1 MGKSFFKYI
10 FVVVVVVLAIYTIVK
25 SVRDDKIAKDEELDQ
40 TSKVSTIQKDL
51 RLAIAE
57 LDNINP
63 ILSNNKNVQEITK
76 VVYEPLVTLDE
87 HYKLE
92 YCLAT
97 EIAKQDDVTYIV
109 KLRKGVLWHDNSNF
123 TAWDV
128 RFTVDR
134 ILGENAVPTVYRDN
148 LRYVTAL
155 EVVDDYTVVFRLSQA
170 VPFFEYNL
178 TFPIMCASYYEGEDF
193 ANTDKNNAPIGTG
206 MFKIENRELDKI
218 KLVRNE
224 TYWNNTKKPM
234 AEEINIS
241 LYGSMGEVYNAFKSG
256 ELDIITVG
264 TNNVEQYIGTLGY
277 NKVEYKSRDYD
288 FLSFNTQSRVL
299 SDVSVRKAIS
309 LVLDKNAI
317 VAGALGT
324 GYASSNFSLDMGNW
338 LYVADLTVEPN
349 AEEAKNILSQN
360 GWNLRN
366 NTWIKEGR
374 RLEFSI
380 AVDSGNEAR
389 VRVTQAICDQLNNFG
404 IKASMLQ
411 VSNQRYVDIL
421 NNKNYDCV
429 LTGIRTSFSPSL
441 HTFFGE
447 GNLANYN
454 NPEVL
459 ELIKKTENTTDEG
472 EMYDSYRTI
481 YQKYLDEVPYVGLY
495 RNTNIVIYN
504 QGLVGNI
511 SPNAFNLYHNIEKWY
526 RQ

>member
-1 MGKSFFKYI
+1 MRSVFKYI
-10 FVVVVVVLAIYTIVK
+10 FVVVVIVLAIYTIVK
-25 SVRDDKIAKDEELDQ
+25 SVKDDKKAEKEELDQ
-40 TSKVSTIQKDL
+40 TSKVSTIQKDI

-57 LDNINP
+57 LDTINP

-76 VVYEPLVTLDE
+76 VIYEPLVTLND

-92 YCLAT
+92 YRLAT
-97 EIAKQDDVTYIV
+97 EIAKQDDVTYII

-155 EVVDDYTVVFRLSQA
+155 EVVDDYTVLIRLSQA

-218 KLVRNE
+218 KLVRND
-224 TYWNNTKKPM
+224 TYWDNTKKPM
-234 AEEINIS
+234 AEEIDIS
-241 LYGSMGEVYNAFKSG
+241 LFGSMGEVYNSFKSG

-264 TNNVEQYIGTLGY
+264 TKNVEEYIGTLGY
-277 NKVEYKSRDYD
+277 NKIEYKARDYD
-288 FLSFNTQSRVL
+288 FLSFNTQSKVL
-299 SDVSVRKAIS
+299 SDANVRKAIS

-324 GYASSNFSLDMGNW
+324 GYAASNFSLDMGNW
-338 LYVADLTVEPN
+338 LYVADLTVETN
-349 AEEAKNILSQN
+349 TEEAKNILSQN
-360 GWNLRN
+360 GWNLKN
-366 NTWIKEGR
+366 NTWIKDKQ
-374 RLEFSI
+374 RLEI
-380 AVDSGNEAR
+380 PIVVDSSNEAR
-389 VRVTQAICDQLNNFG
+389 VRVVQTICDQLNNFG

-411 VSNQRYVDIL
+411 VSNDRYIDIL
-421 NNKNYDCV
+421 NNKNYECI

-481 YQKYLDEVPYVGLY
+481 YQKYLDEVPYIGLY

-511 SPNAFNLYHNIEKWY
+511 SPNAFNLYHNIDKWY